1 MLDLAN
7 IFLAV
12 VRQKLIRS
20 KRLKNGKVHISEYIV
35 SGDRYQSL
43 VLALYANDKFLWKS
57 TGIASLNICFKYY
70 VDTVYLR
77 QHFSSRRYST
87 LDTLLK
93 AHASYISTLPA
104 NVITTLDSLKIFR
117 DLAAFR
123 ATNVKKHYGELKGW
137 HIEAP
142 KETAEEEKTRQ
153 AMTVVLIDNDHY
165 Q

>member
-7 IFLAV
+7 IFIAV

-43 VLALYANDKFLWKS
+43 VLALYANDKFLRKS
-57 TGIASLNICFKYY
+57 AGIASLNICFKYY

-104 NVITTLDSLKIFR
+104 NVIPTLDSLKIFR
-117 DLAAFR
+117 DLAAFHD
-123 ATNVKKHYGELKGW
+123 TNVKKHYGELKGW